1 MTTEKDKLLRK
12 AKLPNKIHFDL
23 VKQKKLQK
31 IFANLSEEEK
41 VIVEN
46 TFKLLSKYTYD
57 WEKPDKDYFFGL
69 PPCYF
74 DFENDEI
81 FHIDLPVF
89 DEELART
96 KLNNTQLNDLYF
108 TGIFEVQSLKFH
120 NNYRWK
126 ITPILFKGRDN
137 TKETFRSDI
146 GIAHSLL
153 I

>member
-1 MTTEKDKLLRK
+1 M
-12 AKLPNKIHFDL
+12 
-23 VKQKKLQK
+23 
-31 IFANLSEEEK
+31 SEEEK
-41 VIVEN
+41 QIVEN
-46 TFKLLSKYTYD
+46 TFNLLSKYTYD
-57 WEKPDKDYFFGL
+57 WEKPEKDYSFGL

-96 KLNNTQLNDLYF
+96 KLDNTQLNDLYF
-108 TGIFEVQSLKFH
+108 TGIFEVQSLRFH

-126 ITPILFKGRDN
+126 ISSILFKGRDN
-137 TKETFRSDI
+137 TKESFRSDI

-153 I
+153 IRTKRLFSLSKSIYMLNKRQHYSTNFWSAFF